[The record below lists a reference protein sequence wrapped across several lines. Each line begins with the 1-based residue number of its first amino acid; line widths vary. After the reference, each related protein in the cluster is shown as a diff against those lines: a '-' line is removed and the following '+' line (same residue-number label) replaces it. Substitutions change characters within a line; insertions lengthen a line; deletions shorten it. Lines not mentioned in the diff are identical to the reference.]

1 MILADKII
9 EERKKLGLSQ
19 EELAEKLSVS
29 RQAVSKWESAQSI
42 PDLQKIIMM
51 SELFSVSTDYLLKD
65 DAKQEVTTSNEI
77 DALKPIRRVS
87 IEEANSFLDL
97 VKEQSKTTSL
107 GVMLC
112 ILSPAL
118 LIFLAGMA
126 EDKKIKETLATAIG
140 LSTLFILV
148 AIALF
153 FFITNS
159 IKKSRFN
166 YLEKEIFETAY
177 GVSGL
182 VKEREEKNNP
192 TYIKFL
198 TLGVILCVLSPLPLL
213 IVSAINDKST
223 FVVSSISLLFV
234 IVSIGVYLIVRAS
247 LVKSSYDV
255 LLQENDYEKSE
266 KKNSTAINATS
277 VIYWCI
283 ATAIFLAWSFIS
295 NDWNI
300 TWIIWPIVGVL
311 FAPFVIIVKHI
322 NSKKN
327 K

>member
-65 DAKQEVTTSNEI
+65 DAKQEVTTSNEM

-87 IEEANSFLDL
+87 IEEANSYLDL
-97 VKEQSKTTSL
+97 VKEQSKTTAL

-140 LSTLFILV
+140 LATLFILI

-166 YLEKEIFETAY
+166 YL
-177 GVSGL
+177 
-182 VKEREEKNNP
+182 
-192 TYIKFL
+192 
-198 TLGVILCVLSPLPLL
+198 
-213 IVSAINDKST
+213 
-223 FVVSSISLLFV
+223 
-234 IVSIGVYLIVRAS
+234 
-247 LVKSSYDV
+247 
-255 LLQENDYEKSE
+255 
-266 KKNSTAINATS
+266 
-277 VIYWCI
+277 
-283 ATAIFLAWSFIS
+283 
-295 NDWNI
+295 
-300 TWIIWPIVGVL
+300 
-311 FAPFVIIVKHI
+311 
-322 NSKKN
+322 
-327 K
+327 